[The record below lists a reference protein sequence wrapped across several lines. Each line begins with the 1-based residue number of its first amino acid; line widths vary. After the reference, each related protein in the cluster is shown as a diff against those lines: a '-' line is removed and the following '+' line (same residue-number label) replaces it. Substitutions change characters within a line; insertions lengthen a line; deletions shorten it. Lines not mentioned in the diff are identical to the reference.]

1 MLHGPEVSSTS
12 LALRPGSY
20 SSLEARTNVPPSHT
34 LPTIYSTPST
44 LTCVFRT
51 LSPLGLSP
59 SAPIHPPQ
67 APALG
72 AQGLGRFSLLKSQ
85 CLTQCCV
92 PGIWLTI
99 VRSLLTLPLTISTWV
114 RLTLGFRVLSLCF
127 LVCCCFCPLFK
138 PEHFPFD
145 SCVTEQGGPFR
156 LGFSGPAAGLRPD
169 ILSSP
174 ARGQPSLLAC
184 SSLKCLRGKH
194 WLLLLSPIW
203 FHLFPLNL
211 VSCNPVPHYSPLI
224 FYFFSPF

>member
-1 MLHGPEVSSTS
+1 M
-12 LALRPGSY
+12 
-20 SSLEARTNVPPSHT
+20 
-34 LPTIYSTPST
+34 
-44 LTCVFRT
+44 
-51 LSPLGLSP
+51 
-59 SAPIHPPQ
+59 
-67 APALG
+67 
-72 AQGLGRFSLLKSQ
+72 
-85 CLTQCCV
+85 

-114 RLTLGFRVLSLCF
+114 RLTLGFRVPSLCF

-145 SCVTEQGGPFR
+145 SCVSEQGGPLR

-169 ILSSP
+169 VLPSP
-174 ARGQPSLLAC
+174 AHGQPSLLAC

-211 VSCNPVPHYSPLI
+211 VSCNAVPHYSPLI
-224 FYFFSPF
+224 FYFSSPFPAPVALKLFQHLSFLHHKHKFFKN